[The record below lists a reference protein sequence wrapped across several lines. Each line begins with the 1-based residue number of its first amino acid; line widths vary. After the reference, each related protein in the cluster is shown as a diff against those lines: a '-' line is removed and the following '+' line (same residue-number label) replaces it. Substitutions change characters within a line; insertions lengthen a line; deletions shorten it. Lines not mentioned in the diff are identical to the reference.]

1 LEIGPQKYP
10 VSFILDGVRRLFSVF
25 LLTLSLLP
33 AAHLPGEGTA
43 SFQQEKVT
51 AAAIFSGMVTAFS
64 TDSLTVSRH
73 LLGYPTVTRTFRLT
87 DETRVEGR
95 LRSSVRVTV
104 RYPTIENGAF
114 AALHIIVR

>member
-1 LEIGPQKYP
+1 M
-10 VSFILDGVRRLFSVF
+10 RRLFSVF

-33 AAHLPGEGTA
+33 AAHLPAEETE
-43 SFQQEKVT
+43 SFQQEKSQV
-51 AAAIFSGMVTAFS
+51 AAIFSGTVTGFS
-64 TDSLTVSRH
+64 EDSLTVSRR

-104 RYPTIENGAF
+104 RYRTIENGAF